1 MPLSHTAATRPIFAN
16 VPIIRSARQRLE
28 DAVNLPP
35 IDQLIGPVWQSG
47 ELHLMFGDTGSG
59 KSVFGVQIADALS
72 KGTNVLPELKN
83 ESDPMRCLYYDF
95 ELSDKQFLK
104 RYTAENGDHHLFS
117 DNLFI
122 DNVDFPLLMAENP
135 LLPFGELLQE
145 KIKHDLEIFAAKV
158 LFIDNLTYLHTQSA
172 SDPQAALEVM
182 RFLDGIKR
190 EFQISILVI
199 AHTPKIPNNLPLTI
213 NHLAG
218 SKMLSNFAD
227 GVSAVGK
234 SEMGKE
240 MRYLKQIK
248 PSRSAELYFDRE
260 NVLSMELAHTDGFL
274 HFESSQCES
283 EFKHLRVDE
292 TPKDE
297 RKLQALDLAKG
308 GESIRDIAKI
318 INVSKST
325 VANWIKSNEIPF

>member
-1 MPLSHTAATRPIFAN
+1 MHTAATRPIFAN
-16 VPIIRSARQRLE
+16 VPIIRSARQRLN

-35 IDQLIGPVWQSG
+35 IDQLIGPVWHSG

-59 KSVFGVQIADALS
+59 KSVLGVQFADALS
-72 KGTNVLPELKN
+72 KGNNVLPALKN

-104 RYTAENGDHHLFS
+104 RYTQENGDQHNFS

-135 LLPFGELLQE
+135 SLSFSQLLQE
-145 KIKHDLEIFAAKV
+145 KIKHDLEIFNAKV

-172 SDPQAALEVM
+172 ADPQAALEVM

-190 EFQISILVI
+190 QFSISILVI

-234 SEMGKE
+234 SEMGKDV
-240 MRYLKQIK
+240 RYLKQIK
-248 PSRSAELYFDRE
+248 PSRSAELVYDRD
-260 NVLSMELAHTDGFL
+260 NVLSMELTHSNSFL
-274 HFESSQCES
+274 HFDYIGCES
-283 EFKHLRVDE
+283 EFKHLTIDD
-292 TPKDE
+292 TPQDE
-297 RKLQALDLAKG
+297 RKLQALDLHKG
-308 GESIRDIAKI
+308 GETIREIAKI
-318 INVSKST
+318 IGVSKST
-325 VANWIKSNEIPF
+325 ISNWIKSHETPF